1 MASQPAAP
9 PRAENIEA
17 IRAFLSRHVPNAEF
31 GLSDDIFATGLV
43 NSLFALQLVTF
54 IESHFS
60 LSIDD
65 EDLVPE
71 NFNSIL
77 AMASFVERK
86 QPSRA

>member
-1 MASQPAAP
+1 MASQPGAP
-9 PRAENIEA
+9 PRAESIEA
-17 IRAFLSRHVPNAEF
+17 ISAFLSRHIRNAEI

-60 LSIDD
+60 LSIED

-86 QPSRA
+86 QPSRG